1 MGNCCFKKACQS
13 DMERESSQMG
23 KCSATVEYSPM
34 NNDEAVN
41 VEFNPEENLAPGAKI
56 PMPREKHLHN
66 MTVPVRAQVLL
77 NIIRLE
83 GFSF

>member
-1 MGNCCFKKACQS
+1 
-13 DMERESSQMG
+13 MESESSQMG
-23 KCSATVEYSPM
+23 KYSPTVEYSPK

-41 VEFNPEENLAPGAKI
+41 VGFNPEETLAPGAKI
-56 PMPREKHLHN
+56 PMPKEKHLHN
-66 MTVPVRAQVLL
+66 MTVPVRPQVPV